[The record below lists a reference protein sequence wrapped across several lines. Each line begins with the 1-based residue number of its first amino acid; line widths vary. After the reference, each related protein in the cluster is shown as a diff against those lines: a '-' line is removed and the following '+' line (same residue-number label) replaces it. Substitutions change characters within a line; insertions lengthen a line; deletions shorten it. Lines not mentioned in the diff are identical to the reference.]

1 MHTAVEPRTAK
12 TDNIWSPRRQSKFQR
27 WQSFNLDDKIKVVY
41 EVVVSKAKVADVAK
55 KYHRTASYISKLI
68 KKVRSNNELLR
79 ELIQKQE

>member
-12 TDNIWSPRRQSKFQR
+12 TDNIRSIRRQSKFQR

-55 KYHRTASYISKLI
+55 KYYRTASYISKLI

-79 ELIQKQE
+79 ELI